1 MREKVILHLR
11 GARQETAKVGRSIM
25 LPCKFD
31 SKSRREK
38 RSLYVRVLDSLRKV
52 QQGDW
57 RILEPRAALISLPL
71 LVISQE
77 HLVRNLSL

>member
-11 GARQETAKVGRSIM
+11 GTRQETAKVGRSIM

-57 RILEPRAALISLPL
+57 RILEPRAALISLQL